1 MISLERVVLKM
12 ADEIG
17 QAREADDPK
26 RVREHVRAIRLL
38 ADLVLDEEPKKRIA
52 EPEVSDL
59 ELRQMMGSRVE
70 KRKEEPDYGQSDS
83 DSLLDF

>member
-1 MISLERVVLKM
+1 M

-17 QAREADDPK
+17 QAREAVDTAK
-26 RVREHVRAIRLL
+26 VREHVRAIRLL